1 MKPINLNRQKK
12 ISAENLNKS
21 NVFIELNSTEWRQPE
36 IISVEDLLTQSGNF
50 QKYDISKDIDK
61 KTIVIDP
68 HTLKIKIN
76 DSFTND
82 SNVFNEPLN
91 SGNIN
96 PYNPPRDVS
105 SNIQLHLRSNENYLY
120 VWVGNRWK
128 RVKLE
133 EWED

>member
-12 ISAENLNKS
+12 ISVENLNKS
-21 NVFIELNSTEWRQPE
+21 NVFIELNSTEWRQSE
-36 IISVEDLLTQSGNF
+36 IISVEDLLNQSGNF

>member
-12 ISAENLNKS
+12 ISVENLNKS

-36 IISVEDLLTQSGNF
+36 IISVEDLLNQSGNF